1 MLDKMGIDLISTPSH
16 GCEVS
21 CEVETWQLGMWT
33 ELASLFML
41 LVTHL
46 EHLFIATE
54 LSSWQILVQATV
66 SINCYE
72 QKKNCKDFKQR
83 RRPLSDSSVAQV
95 WLDFHLL
102 IHYYKLFLFFYLFI
116 FLITNLT
123 LREAFGNSLRMF
135 FFNVFYIFL
144 NIF

>member
-1 MLDKMGIDLISTPSH
+1 MLDKMGIDLISTPCH

-21 CEVETWQLGMWT
+21 CEVETCQLGMWT

-83 RRPLSDSSVAQV
+83 RRPLSNSSVAQV

-135 FFNVFYIFL
+135 FLMYFIYS
-144 NIF
+144 